1 MSDLTLLEELEAARS
16 AVMAKR
22 KRSAL
27 DAHASDVIALAHT
40 HHAGAA
46 IIAHV
51 LRARGVKVTPSA
63 VRAWL
68 KRHSIT
74 EVNNG

>member
-1 MSDLTLLEELEAARS
+1 MATPGLLQELDEARA
-16 AVMAKR
+16 AIAAKR
-22 KRSAL
+22 KRSAI
-27 DAHASDVIALAHT
+27 DAHADDVLTLAYD

-51 LRARGVKVTPSA
+51 LRARNVNVTPSA

-68 KRHSIT
+68 KRHPRV
-74 EVNNG
+74 EVGNG